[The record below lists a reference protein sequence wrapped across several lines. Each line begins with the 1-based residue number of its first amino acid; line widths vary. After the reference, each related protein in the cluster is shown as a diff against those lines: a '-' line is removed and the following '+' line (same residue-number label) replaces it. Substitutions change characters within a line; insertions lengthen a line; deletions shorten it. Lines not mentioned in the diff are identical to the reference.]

1 MRQLSLLTILLSFV
15 ALTGLS
21 PGKAQ
26 AVTADINV
34 ILRPVVEKIDL
45 VTDIN
50 VVGDSVFICT
60 QPGLLL
66 RKSLASPS
74 TTDYS
79 VFLDLH
85 TQVGTLG
92 FGIPALP
99 GLGYP
104 IPGTY
109 DERGLLGFAADP
121 AFSSNGRFW
130 VWYTNINEHSASP
143 PGFFQWLISTSDPWN
158 MAEYNHVGHLEE
170 YQLID
175 GVPKFQRTLLKIK
188 RPYFNHTGFQS
199 LVWSP
204 ELNTLV
210 LGLGDGG
217 SEYDP
222 NNIAQDDDQLSGKLL
237 KIDLSKLNGID
248 LSSNA
253 PVATFADLKNQQV
266 PNGAF
271 TPLVKGLR
279 NPSKVHYEEIN
290 GNGNGQGNDK
300 GQGNDNGQGDGKG
313 QGNGNAQG
321 NGQGN
326 GNGHRWIK
334 YLANTGQDTIEFIH
348 GFDSY
353 GINFGFRPWEGIF
366 PTSFEEDDGTRVIA
380 YGLEASQLPNYYRPL
395 VEYTHL
401 DPVLGPNAN
410 TGSALYWGNSIP
422 GLKGQLVFTDWISF
436 AMTPIQGLLM
446 HAAVNRN
453 NLQEVQAVKLFN
465 VDLSQVGLNPDEP
478 IFYTSINTNGAGD
491 RIFVG
496 GFRNIQ
502 FIVNQRD
509 NPLGSANL
517 AGGLYE
523 VIRK

>member
-1 MRQLSLLTILLSFV
+1 MAASRQQSMLAAFV
-15 ALTGLS
+15 FSVIALIGFS
-21 PGKAQ
+21 QARGQ
-26 AVTADINV
+26 AVTTEGNV
-34 ILRPVVEKIDL
+34 KLRPVVEHVDL

-66 RKSLASPS
+66 RKSLASAS
-74 TTDYS
+74 TTDFS
-79 VFLDLH
+79 VFLDLR

-92 FGIPALP
+92 SGIPALP

-104 IPGTY
+104 VAGTY

-121 AFSSNGRFW
+121 SFNGNGRFW
-130 VWYTNINEHSASP
+130 VWYTNISEHSASP
-143 PGFFQWLISTSDPWN
+143 PGFFQWLTSTSDPWN
-158 MAEYNHVGHLEE
+158 MAEYDHVGYVGE
-170 YQLID
+170 YHSVG
-175 GVPKFQRTLLKIK
+175 GVPVFQRTLLKIK

-222 NNIAQDDDQLSGKLL
+222 NNLSQDDDQLSGKLL
-237 KIDLSKLNGID
+237 KIDLHKLQGRD
-248 LSSNA
+248 FTGNA
-253 PVATFADLKNQQV
+253 PVATFTDLKNQGV
-266 PNGAF
+266 PAGAF

-279 NPSKVHYEEIN
+279 NPSKVSWEHV
-290 GNGNGQGNDK
+290 GGGH
-300 GQGNDNGQGDGKG
+300 DGHHGKD
-313 QGNGNAQG
+313 
-321 NGQGN
+321 
-326 GNGHRWIK
+326 RWIK

-348 GFDSY
+348 GFDTY
-353 GINFGFRPWEGIF
+353 GVNFGFRPWEGIF
-366 PTSFEEDDGTRVIA
+366 PTSFEIDDTRVIA
-380 YGLEASQLPNYYRPL
+380 YGLEASRMPNYYRPL

-410 TGSALYWGNSIP
+410 TGSALYRGTSIP

-436 AMTPIQGLLM
+436 IQTPNQGLLM
-446 HAAVNRN
+446 HASVNRN
-453 NLQEVQAVKLFN
+453 NLQQAQAVKRFN
-465 VDLSQVGLNPDEP
+465 VDFSEVMLMPGEP
-478 IFYTSINTNGAGD
+478 IFYTSINTNHTGD

-496 GFRNIQ
+496 AFKNFQ

-509 NPLGSANL
+509 NPLGSDEL
-517 AGGLYE
+517 AGGVYE
-523 VIRK
+523 ILPN

>member
-1 MRQLSLLTILLSFV
+1 MRARYFAFMRQLTSLTFLLFFV
-15 ALTGLS
+15 ALTAPS

-26 AVTADINV
+26 AITADINV
-34 ILRPVVEKIDL
+34 KLRPVVEKIDL

-50 VVGDSVFICT
+50 VVDDSLFICT

-66 RKSLASPS
+66 RKSLASRS
-74 TTDYS
+74 TTDFS
-79 VFLDLH
+79 VFLDLSVK
-85 TQVGTLG
+85 VGTLG
-92 FGIPALP
+92 TGIPSLP

-104 IPGTY
+104 TPGTY

-121 AFSSNGRFW
+121 QFRNNGRFW
-130 VWYTNINEHSASP
+130 VWYTNINEHTASQP
-143 PGFFQWLISTSDPWN
+143 NFFQWLVSTSDPWN

-170 YQLID
+170 YQLVG
-175 GVPKFQRTLLKIK
+175 GVPKFRRTLLKIK

-237 KIDLSKLNGID
+237 KIDLNKLIGKD
-248 LSSNA
+248 FTSNA
-253 PVATFADLKNQQV
+253 PVATFSDLKNQQV

-279 NPSKVHYEEIN
+279 NPSKVHYEPTGEGDDEN
-290 GNGNGQGNDK
+290 SG
-300 GQGNDNGQGDGKG
+300 GDG
-313 QGNGNAQG
+313 Q
-321 NGQGN
+321 
-326 GNGHRWIK
+326 RWIK
-334 YLANTGQDTIEFIH
+334 YLANTGQDTIEWIH
-348 GFDSY
+348 GFDRY
-353 GINFGFRPWEGIF
+353 GLNFGFRPWEGIF

-380 YGLEASQLPNYYRPL
+380 YGLEASRLPNFYRPL

-436 AMTPIQGLLM
+436 VRTPKQGLLM

-453 NLQEVQAVKLFN
+453 NLQEVQLVKLFN
-465 VDLSQVGLNPDEP
+465 VDLSEVGLKPGEP
-478 IFYTSINTNGAGD
+478 IFYTSINTNGSGD

-496 GFRNIQ
+496 GFKDIQ
-502 FIVNQRD
+502 FIVNQRN
-509 NPLGSANL
+509 NPLGSNNL
-517 AGGLYE
+517 AGGRYE